1 MSRPQPA
8 LARTTNNSFSFFG
21 GSFHWTLPRN
31 ERRICYLLNKH
42 FVFPVM
48 AAGIL
53 PLLELCLFWKEWP
66 KRHSIFIFREI
77 VSLVANFFHFS
88 GTITFL
94 CGKIEGKLN
103 VAKKPGYFP
112 FGCIFCC
119 FNSPCDGY
127 HDFFFKFN
135 ENVDGLLLRTPKIFW
150 YQKLISE
157 IQMRSQSPRFNTRE
171 NDLLRFP
178 SPKQLS
184 IRVSLRINN
193 ACAIHR
199 FGFIINT
206 W

>member
-1 MSRPQPA
+1 MSRPRPA
-8 LARTTNNSFSFFG
+8 LARTTNSSFSFFG

-31 ERRICYLLNKH
+31 ERRIFQSWLLAFCHYWNRVCFERSDPSVKY
-42 FVFPVM
+42 
-48 AAGIL
+48 
-53 PLLELCLFWKEWP
+53 C
-66 KRHSIFIFREI
+66 HSIFIFREI